1 MALWAQDAFVTSLS
15 KLGASDVRQS
25 QLREM
30 GPAAQVF
37 ANRHDRSALHREK
50 KEQTMVWTIL
60 SDKYWCKMMLND
72 VNDAKLND
80 AKWC

>member
-37 ANRHDRSALHREK
+37 ANRHDGSALHREK
-50 KEQTMVWTIL
+50 KNKPWLGRSAAI
-60 SDKYWCKMMLND
+60 NI
-72 VNDAKLND
+72 DAT
-80 AKWC
+80 